1 MIIKFYNTVS
11 ANNVINKILENETE
25 FEIQLKDTT
34 NVKTPKII
42 LRSDTPINFNYAY
55 IEKFK
60 RYYFVD
66 SIELYPNKIYN
77 IYLHC
82 DVLETY
88 KDDILKCEGNIT
100 QQKQNVNNYYDSGYK
115 TEVRKEVDI
124 YKSDVT
130 LSDEETTNILVT
142 IGG

>member
-1 MIIKFYNTVS
+1 MIIKFYNTAS

>member
-1 MIIKFYNTVS
+1 MIIKFYNTTN